1 LLPEIE
7 TFRGFLLNCEE
18 ELFMRS
24 WEWSSKILTIGF
36 AVALLGGC
44 APGTPYG
51 PPAVAP
57 GPAYVEPGPSRGFLT
72 VGPMDRFY
80 VLSVENNT
88 PFELGFHRAN
98 RVLYENGYERVG
110 GSRRA
115 DFEINVAVFQEGRD
129 NPELRG
135 QQMLGGA
142 ALGAAAG
149 ALIGAMAH
157 APVTGAIAG
166 AAGGG
171 LLGAAAPA
179 ATPIVR
185 IDIHTHSF
193 RTDRSSH
200 RTVFVDMAR
209 VAPYDVP
216 RVIDYQVARML
227 GALPRR

>member
-1 LLPEIE
+1 
-7 TFRGFLLNCEE
+7 
-18 ELFMRS
+18 MKS
-24 WEWSSKILTIGF
+24 WKWSSKILVIGF

-44 APGTPYG
+44 AEGPYYG

-57 GPAYVEPGPSRGFLT
+57 GPPEVAPGPSRGFLD

-80 VLSVENNT
+80 VMSVENNT
-88 PFELGFHRAN
+88 PFEVRFHRAN
-98 RVLYENGYERVG
+98 RALYENGYERVG

-115 DFEINVAVFQEGRD
+115 DFEVNIALFQEARD
-129 NPELRG
+129 NPDLRG

-171 LLGAAAPA
+171 FLGAAAPA
-179 ATPIVR
+179 ATPVVR
-185 IDIHTHSF
+185 IDVHTHSF
-193 RTDRSSH
+193 RTGRSSH
-200 RTVFVDMAR
+200 RTVFMDMAH
-209 VAPYDVP
+209 VPPYDVP
-216 RVIDYQVARML
+216 RVLDYQVARMV